1 MKDILTQSKAD
12 FLGALNTDLSSNVV
26 AQKSGKSRLT
36 NGELSVLS
44 SLS

>member
-1 MKDILTQSKAD
+1 MKDILTCSKTD
-12 FLGALNTDLSSNVV
+12 FLGALKTDLSLNVV
-26 AQKSGKSRLT
+26 AQKSGKSRVA